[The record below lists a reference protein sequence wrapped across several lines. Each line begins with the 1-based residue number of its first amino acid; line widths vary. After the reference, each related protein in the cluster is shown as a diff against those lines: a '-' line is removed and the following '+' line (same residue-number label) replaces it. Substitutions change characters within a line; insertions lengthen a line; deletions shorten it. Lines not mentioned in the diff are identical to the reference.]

1 MKQSDIDL
9 ANAIARGVSKALKE
23 TPITVAIEGPEI
35 DDMSVAEA
43 AKVLKAYCEKHKT
56 CERCRY
62 SGSLTCRLKASP
74 ENWDV

>member
-23 TPITVAIEGPEI
+23 TTITVVTEGPEI
-35 DDMSVAEA
+35 DDMNVVEA
-43 AKVLKAYCEKHKT
+43 AKVLKRYCEKHRT
-56 CERCRY
+56 GERCRY
-62 SGSLTCRLKASP
+62 SGSLTCRLKTSP